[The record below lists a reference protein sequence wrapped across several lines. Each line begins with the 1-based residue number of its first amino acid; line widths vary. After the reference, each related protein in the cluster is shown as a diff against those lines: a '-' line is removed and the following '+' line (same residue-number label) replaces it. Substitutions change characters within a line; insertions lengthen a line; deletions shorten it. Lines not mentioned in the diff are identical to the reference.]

1 MKESEFLVIPKKNSA
16 VEFSKHR
23 TISIMSQVAKI
34 VLKVLDERLKTKVE
48 ETVDKAQF
56 GFRKGSGT
64 RNATFRLTTV
74 MEKAV
79 EKQREVNF

>member
-1 MKESEFLVIPKKNSA
+1 M
-16 VEFSKHR
+16 
-23 TISIMSQVAKI
+23 AKI
-34 VLKVLDERLKTKVE
+34 VLKALDERLKSEVE

-64 RNATFRLTTV
+64 RNATFMLTTV

-79 EKQREVNF
+79 EKQREVYFWSYLFYS